1 MKEQAMK
8 TTATLVATLMLAA
21 AAAQADERLSLYGM
35 PAPDAGAQTV
45 VLKDGT
51 RYVNVND
58 GETVR
63 FVHGD
68 KSFSWTFNT
77 PERGA
82 VVALDALAPRE
93 FDVHGV
99 TVYVAPDPQYYNG

>member
-1 MKEQAMK
+1 MK
-8 TTATLVATLMLAA
+8 TTATLAATLMLTAA
-21 AAAQADERLSLYGM
+21 AAAQAAEPPSVYGT
-35 PAPDAGAQTV
+35 PAPDADARTV
-45 VLKDGT
+45 VLEDGT

-68 KSFSWTFNT
+68 KSFSWTFDT

-82 VVALDALAPRE
+82 VVALDALAPRDV
-93 FDVHGV
+93 DVHGV
-99 TVYVAPDPQYYNG
+99 TVYVAPDPLYDNG